1 MKSILQNIFE
11 ASGKPSDLKKYKRTE
26 RKETVHFKSGDI
38 YDFSDPGYDEEFTY
52 FDGSGNGYIKD
63 KAGHVYDV
71 IASTRSGDA
80 GRIAGGSTNYYVCIK
95 KANGTDDF
103 VVTGYSAIF
112 SRGSNTECVSDI
124 GAGYYLEDY
133 IAKYYSSYSHGEKFK
148 ELAERGDK
156 DAKPYSK
163 LQQEKTASKEAEF
176 KQRYIL
182 LPRYGIHFEI
192 NDNGF
197 NIIDWHPGISTDE
210 QKSKGQQKS
219 NTEYWIKDEN
229 GKSIKN
235 PEWEKLDKEI
245 KELQKKADDLIE
257 EKLREILIAELSKV
271 FKTKDIDSLK
281 GISGKFVVPFYM
293 YQKIGKN
300 GNKHSDVTLAIDS
313 KTKNIVAVATEVS
326 KVIDSKIELKLADNI
341 TINKKFMSKKM
352 EDLFRQVA
360 KAWKKAN
367 GGKQSQ
373 YVEDNWFRIQKEGG
387 GYWSWNK
394 NKSQARR
401 EAAEEYKKLV
411 KSMNFDSNDVL
422 TFSLALVQQYV
433 QGDLDPELGEVE
445 KPLEDPTPQ
454 PSKERGKDTKMSKG
468 ANKAAYQKMQD
479 WHDGKRNQNLKNC
492 SDAKLKM
499 NYKVCKELGFD
510 KEMDLLKQEAE
521 KRNINIEEKLTLQEY
536 VICDNEFDNDTEG

>member
-1 MKSILQNIFE
+1 MKNISQKIFE
-11 ASGKPSDLKKYKRTE
+11 AVSKPSDLKKYKKTA

-63 KAGHVYDV
+63 KDGHVYDV

-112 SRGSNTECVSDI
+112 SKGSNTECVADI
-124 GAGYYLEDY
+124 SAGYYLEDY
-133 IAKYYSSYSHGEKFK
+133 IAKYYNSYSHGEKFK
-148 ELAERGDK
+148 ELAEKGDK
-156 DAKPYSK
+156 NAKPYSEFQK
-163 LQQEKTASKEAEF
+163 EKRLSKEAEF

-182 LPRYGIHFEI
+182 LPQYGIHFEI
-192 NDNGF
+192 NNNGF
-197 NIIDWHPGISTDE
+197 EIINWHPGKSSDE
-210 QKSKGQQKS
+210 QKSKSKQHT
-219 NTEYWIKDEN
+219 NTKIYIKDEN
-229 GKSIKN
+229 GNSILN
-235 PEWEKLDKEI
+235 PEWEKLGNEI
-245 KELQKKADDLIE
+245 KELQRKADELIE

-300 GNKHSDVTLAIDS
+300 GNKHSDITLAIDS
-313 KTKNIVAVATEVS
+313 KTKNVVAVAPEVS
-326 KVIDSKIELKLADNI
+326 KVIDSKLELKLADNI

-387 GYWSWNK
+387 GYWNWNK

-401 EAAEEYKKLV
+401 EAAEEYKKLI
-411 KSMNFDSNDVL
+411 KSMDFDSNDVL

-454 PSKERGKDTKMSKG
+454 PAKERGKDTKMSKS
-468 ANKAAYQKMQD
+468 AYKAAYQKMQD
-479 WHDGKRNQNLKNC
+479 WHDGKRGQNLKSC

-499 NYKVCKELGFD
+499 NYKVCKELGYE
-510 KEMDLLKQEAE
+510 KECGLIEDEAK
-521 KRNINIEEKLTLQEY
+521 KRELTLESLSLNDY
-536 VICDNEFDNDTEG
+536 VVLYNETEIDE

>member
-1 MKSILQNIFE
+1 MKNIGLFIFE

-26 RKETVHFKSGDI
+26 RKEMVHFKSGDI
-38 YDFSDPGYDEEFTY
+38 YDFSDPGYDEEFSY
-52 FDGSGNGYIKD
+52 YDGSGNGYIKD
-63 KAGHVYDV
+63 KEGHVYDV

-80 GRIAGGSTNYYVCIK
+80 GRIAGGSSNYYVCIK

-124 GAGYYLEDY
+124 SAGYYLEDY

-148 ELAERGDK
+148 KLAERGDK

-163 LQQEKTASKEAEF
+163 LQQEKAASKEAEF

-192 NDNGF
+192 NNNGF
-197 NIIDWHPGISTDE
+197 NIVDWHPGKSTDE
-210 QKSKGQQKS
+210 QKSKSEQKS

-235 PEWEKLDKEI
+235 PEWEKLDNEI
-245 KELQKKADDLIE
+245 KELQKKADELIS

-341 TINKKFMSKKM
+341 TINKKFMSNKM

-411 KSMNFDSNDVL
+411 KSMDFDSNDVL

-454 PSKERGKDTKMSKG
+454 PAKERGKDTKMNAK
-468 ANKAAYQKMQD
+468 AKDAAYDKMKA
-479 WHDGKRNQNLKNC
+479 WHDGTRKQNLSNC

-510 KEMDLLKQEAE
+510 KECGLIEDEAK
-521 KRNINIEEKLTLQEY
+521 KRNLTLEGKLSIDDY
-536 VICDNEFDNDTEG
+536 VVLENEDKEE